1 MINDVNLFASQL
13 VTLWVVLE
21 PLSHLSLF
29 LGATS
34 HLDRQ
39 QRHKVAALAL
49 LFAFGILV
57 VFTLIGRALL
67 EAMGISILAFQISGG
82 IILFVFSLTMI
93 FMEPAHRTV
102 EVDLERGIATVAVY
116 PLATPIIAGP
126 GAILAMVLFSDNNR
140 GAPLSHHLVTL
151 GVLTLMMA
159 ILFVIFWLSDYI
171 ARILGQSGASLLRR
185 VMGILLAAF
194 SVNLVLNAF
203 QKWLGLPP
211 I

>member
-1 MINDVNLFASQL
+1 MIDDLNLFASQL

-34 HLDRQ
+34 HLDRGE
-39 QRHKVAALAL
+39 RHRVAALAL
-49 LFAFGILV
+49 FFAFIILV
-57 VFTLIGRALL
+57 VFTLVGRALL

-82 IILFVFSLTMI
+82 IILFVFALTMI
-93 FMEPAHRTV
+93 FVDAPHRAV
-102 EVDLERGIATVAVY
+102 EVDPERSLATLAVY
-116 PLATPIIAGP
+116 PLATPIVAGP

-140 GAPLSHHLVTL
+140 GAPLGQHLVTL
-151 GVLTLMMA
+151 AVLTLMML
-159 ILFVIFWLSDYI
+159 ILFVIFWLGDYI
-171 ARILGQSGASLLRR
+171 AKVIGVSGTSLLRR
-185 VMGILLAAF
+185 IMGILLAAF

-203 QKWLGLPP
+203 QKWLGLPA